1 MKRLKDSLKY
11 HLVDSTAI
19 LAESTP
25 IFAAYETLLVGMSDD
40 ISLNARVIAGGLGY
54 LGLATALSKGR
65 DLWRKKFGIGNET
78 KEKIQTIHDTL
89 YLGAFN
95 LVAGP
100 LLYLAAGSSDL
111 KEIAAA
117 TGLAILIGGANG
129 APLGY
134 AIDLG
139 RDLTGLRNCERPSYP
154 ESLKR
159 MGSKTKM
166 GLAALLTA
174 GTIALTAG
182 IYAATPNEVPQ
193 ETQYSEVSNSIEVLT
208 EDY

>member
-1 MKRLKDSLKY
+1 MTKLKDKLKY
-11 HLVDSTAI
+11 HLVDSTSI
-19 LAESTP
+19 LVESTP
-25 IFAAYETLLVGMSDD
+25 IFAAYEILLVGMSDD
-40 ISLNARVIAGGLGY
+40 ISLNARIIAGGLSYMGM
-54 LGLATALSKGR
+54 GTALAKGR
-65 DLWRKKFGIGNET
+65 DLWRKKFGINDET
-78 KEKIQTIHDTL
+78 REKIQTVHDTL

-95 LVAGP
+95 LFAGP
-100 LLYLAAGSSDL
+100 LLYFASGSRDL

-129 APLGY
+129 APVGY
-134 AIDLG
+134 AIDIG

-159 MGSKTKM
+159 MSSKTKM

-182 IYAATPNEVPQ
+182 IYAATPEQQ
-193 ETQYSEVSNSIEVLT
+193 ENQINAPSIEQVVET
-208 EDY
+208 E

>member
-1 MKRLKDSLKY
+1 MASKLKDKLKY

-54 LGLATALSKGR
+54 LGLSTALSKGR

-78 KEKIQTIHDTL
+78 KEKIQMIHDTL

-100 LLYLAAGSSDL
+100 LIYLAAGSSDL

-117 TGLAILIGGANG
+117 TGLAVLIGGING

-182 IYAATPNEVPQ
+182 IYSLTPEQQ
-193 ETQYSEVSNSIEVLT
+193 ESQINTPSIEQVVET
-208 EDY
+208 N